1 MSLNDLLIDKHILIV
16 AEHLRVNTFLQCL
29 FKTFGFLQSAP
40 GTGEGGQLANGLLL
54 LNFFQ
59 QLLP

>member
-16 AEHLRVNTFLQCL
+16 AEHLCVNTFLQCL
-29 FKTFGFLQSAP
+29 FKTFGFSLSAP

-54 LNFFQ
+54 FNFFQ
-59 QLLP
+59 PLLP